1 MSDHQSRW
9 WTTVDDDQFIIR
21 VEWRASTVLIEACQS
36 PRLDRPKVAA
46 KVDQRKKRP
55 RDTWYLT
62 KGKKDQETPDIFVA
76 VFCAACSA
84 LFLLVQS
91 YEQLFMSLFLSLCWI
106 GVRQ

>member
-46 KVDQRKKRP
+46 KVDQRKK
-55 RDTWYLT
+55 
-62 KGKKDQETPDIFVA
+62 DQETPDIFVA

-91 YEQLFMSLFLSLCWI
+91 YEPLFMSLFLSLCWI